1 MSALRLFAALWLA
14 ASLAGCG
21 FHPRGAVVAPSADLQ
36 PLQLSGLAA
45 AHPFMRVL
53 RRQLTEAG
61 VQLAESREAAV
72 RLRILDLDRKRR
84 VFSVNANNKA
94 VEYEFVYRL
103 RWRLEKPPGTVI
115 LRPEPLVERR
125 IVYEPGGELLGR
137 VREAGLREQDVHADL
152 AARLIRRLAAA
163 P

>member
-1 MSALRLFAALWLA
+1 MKPGRLIRLVLLAVWLT
-14 ASLAGCG
+14 GCG
-21 FHPRGAVVAPSADLQ
+21 FHPRGAVVAPSAALQ

-53 RRQLTEAG
+53 RRQLAEAG
-61 VQLAESREAAV
+61 VRLAESQPAAARV
-72 RLRILDLDRKRR
+72 RIIDLDRKRR

-103 RWRLEKPPGTVI
+103 RWRLEKPPGTVV

-137 VREAGLREQDVHADL
+137 VREAELRQEDVYADL
-152 AARLIRRLAAA
+152 AARLIRQLAAA